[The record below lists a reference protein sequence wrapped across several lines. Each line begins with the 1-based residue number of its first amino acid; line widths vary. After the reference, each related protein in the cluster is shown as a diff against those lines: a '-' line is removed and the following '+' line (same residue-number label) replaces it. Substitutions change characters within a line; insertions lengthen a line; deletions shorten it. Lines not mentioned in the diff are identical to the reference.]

1 MCILNL
7 TEPQQSKPR
16 GGRKDHQERK
26 RERKLFYYLCFCPSC
41 AEGMHGRAT
50 VRKKKGQG
58 RARVERKRKKGSR
71 QKQGERNKAVWHSG
85 EKETEAKQN
94 SGEKA
99 RKKGE
104 GIAREGQE
112 VTGKN
117 HRENHSTVCKG
128 KIKRA

>member
-1 MCILNL
+1 MAL
-7 TEPQQSKPR
+7 
-16 GGRKDHQERK
+16 G
-26 RERKLFYYLCFCPSC
+26 
-41 AEGMHGRAT
+41 
-50 VRKKKGQG
+50 
-58 RARVERKRKKGSR
+58 
-71 QKQGERNKAVWHSG
+71 G
-85 EKETEAKQN
+85 EKNEAKQN

-104 GIAREGQE
+104 GTAREGQE